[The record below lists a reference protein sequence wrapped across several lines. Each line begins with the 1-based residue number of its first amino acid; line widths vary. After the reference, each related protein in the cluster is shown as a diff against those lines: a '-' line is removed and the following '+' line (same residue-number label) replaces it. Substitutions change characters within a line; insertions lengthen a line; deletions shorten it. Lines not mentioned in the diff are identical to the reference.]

1 MSIAI
6 TLVCV
11 VCDLCACVQL
21 LEEAEQRRRDR
32 EQRLFESLETQTP
45 PSFQLKVSPHPHT
58 LLTLTLTPLTLTPT
72 LYSHMHSCHA
82 LTPPHCTDTLMLN
95 YILCADPSHH
105 THPHTITLSQ
115 HTHHHTITHP
125 HTITQDDDI
134 TFEGVLYRKNELD
147 EGGRRAAARS
157 WKQYHTV
164 LIGPL
169 LNFYRDK
176 RDVQSYLSAC
186 PPINVTHGL
195 CEVAGDYV
203 KRKHTLRLK

>member
-1 MSIAI
+1 M
-6 TLVCV
+6 
-11 VCDLCACVQL
+11 QL

-32 EQRLFESLETQTP
+32 EQRLFESLETHTP
-45 PSFQLKVSPHPHT
+45 PSFQLKVSPHLH
-58 LLTLTLTPLTLTPT
+58 TLTP
-72 LYSHMHSCHA
+72 
-82 LTPPHCTDTLMLN
+82 
-95 YILCADPSHH
+95 SHH
-105 THPHTITLSQ
+105 H
-115 HTHHHTITHP
+115 ITH
-125 HTITQDDDI
+125 TLTQDDDI
-134 TFEGVLYRKNELD
+134 TFDGVLYRKNELD

-169 LNFYRDK
+169 LNLYRDK